1 MTHSCFIE
9 ASKIRLLASIA
20 PGGRTHPSVRPAV
33 QAVLDDIAACVSQT
47 AVIVTVV
54 LYDTGDTGDLTGCGK
69 AAKFAELPLL

>member
-1 MTHSCFIE
+1 
-9 ASKIRLLASIA
+9 
-20 PGGRTHPSVRPAV
+20 V